1 MKNVQSNPVLI
12 KHRNDQL
19 AKRKKLYLWKPYP
32 TLGLPSSIKEDNQD
46 IPQDEEFE
54 RAKDVDFVTNGIAG
68 RVISKVVSAT
78 DELSAAFSKI
88 LGFSVKDNNESVS
101 SLDKYE
107 DFAIANRKHNLD
119 EKTINRG
126 VYVYEGYRWVTD
138 VEFGRQVLNGVNPI
152 IVKKCTAL
160 PSNFPVTDEM
170 VQNFIRHDS
179 SLSNE
184 MKVYYII
191 ILYFI

>member
-1 MKNVQSNPVLI
+1 METISNLS
-12 KHRNDQL
+12 
-19 AKRKKLYLWKPYP
+19 
-32 TLGLPSSIKEDNQD
+32 LGLPSSINED

-54 RAKDVDFVTNGIAG
+54 KAKKIDFLTNIIEG
-68 RVISKVVSAT
+68 RIISKVVSAT
-78 DELSAAFSKI
+78 VELSAAFSKI
-88 LGFSVKDNNESVS
+88 FGFSVKDNNESVS

-107 DFAIANRKHNLD
+107 DFAIAIRKRNQGEETD
-119 EKTINRG
+119 VFI
-126 VYVYEGYRWVTD
+126 YEGYRWVTD

-170 VQNFIRHDS
+170 VQKLMPRDS

-184 MKVYYII
+184 MKVCYI
-191 ILYFI
+191 

>member
-1 MKNVQSNPVLI
+1 MYV
-12 KHRNDQL
+12 
-19 AKRKKLYLWKPYP
+19 WKPYP
-32 TLGLPSSIKEDNQD
+32 ILGLPSSINEDNQD

-54 RAKDVDFVTNGIAG
+54 KAKKIDFLTNIIEG
-68 RVISKVVSAT
+68 RIISKVVSAT
-78 DELSAAFSKI
+78 VKLSAAFSKI
-88 LGFSVKDNNESVS
+88 FGFSVKDNNESVS

-107 DFAIANRKHNLD
+107 DFAIAIRKRNQGV
-119 EKTINRG
+119 KTINRD
-126 VYVYEGYRWVTD
+126 VFIYEGYRWVTD

-170 VQNFIRHDS
+170 VQKLMPRDS

-184 MKVYYII
+184 MKVCYI
-191 ILYFI
+191 